1 MAMTYGS
8 LNLPEPSGLVQA
20 FTGIALPLPEQKIH
34 VLWAPKS
41 LIQAKLTSFYQLQY
55 YRYKTNISTIK
66 LWYN

>member
-8 LNLPEPSGLVQA
+8 LNLPEPSGPFLA
-20 FTGIALPLPEQKIH
+20 FTGIALPLPEQTIR

-41 LIQAKLTSFYQLQY
+41 LIQVKLTSFDQLQH

-66 LWYN
+66 LC